1 MAYVKHPT
9 LGNKHAPDSDVAA
22 LEAAGW
28 VRFPRPKEAKA
39 RGAWPP
45 TTNAA
50 PQEAGQQSVS
60 AATVPTPDG
69 AAPVK
74 RGPGRTR
81 KAAA

>member
-1 MAYVKHPT
+1 MVYVKHPT
-9 LGNKHAPDSDVAA
+9 LGNRHVSEADLPAR
-22 LEAAGW
+22 LAAGW
-28 VRFPRPKEAKA
+28 VRFPRAKEAKA

-45 TTNAA
+45 ATNAA

-74 RGPGRTR
+74 RGPGRPR